1 MKRKILIA
9 VIILGLLTSCSGS
22 GGTVNT
28 EYIFT
33 EPVIVYQEPNDTSTW
48 LSPAIPTEISVT
60 HAEYGFT
67 TPPVYITIHYGPT
80 DFQSYTSITANN
92 TDDFAKLPYPL
103 YADSIDHVQKITSSI
118 DDETPYAT
126 SYDKDT
132 QTLWLDGFLPNKE
145 RTIKIWYSHTKPA
158 QFSLQCSIPSQPGA
172 GYQTAP
178 FIVCNWVDIAQT
190 NPIMQP
196 FETRDIPVVLTVPPN
211 MASNIPSKF
220 EFRIGAKHRIIG
232 SSANVITKLESTW
245 RIILL

>member
-33 EPVIVYQEPNDTSTW
+33 EPVIVYQEPDDTSTW
-48 LSPAIPTEISVT
+48 LSPVIPIEISVT
-60 HAEYGFT
+60 NAGYGFT

-80 DFQSYTSITANN
+80 DFQSYTGITANN
-92 TDDFAKLPYPL
+92 TDDFAELPYPL
-103 YADSIDHVQKITSSI
+103 YANSIAHVQNITSSI
-118 DDETPYAT
+118 DGETPYAT

-145 RTIKIWYSHTKPA
+145 RTLKIWYSHTKPA
-158 QFSLQCSIPSQPGA
+158 QFQIQCSIHSQTGA
-172 GYQTAP
+172 GYQVAP
-178 FIVCNWVDIAQT
+178 PIICNWVDIAQT

-196 FETRDIPVVLTVPPN
+196 FETRDIPVVLTIPPN
-211 MASNIPSKF
+211 MASNIPNKF
-220 EFRIGAKHRIIG
+220 EFRIGAKHRVIG
-232 SSANVITKLESTW
+232 SSANVITKYESTW
-245 RIILL
+245 RISLL